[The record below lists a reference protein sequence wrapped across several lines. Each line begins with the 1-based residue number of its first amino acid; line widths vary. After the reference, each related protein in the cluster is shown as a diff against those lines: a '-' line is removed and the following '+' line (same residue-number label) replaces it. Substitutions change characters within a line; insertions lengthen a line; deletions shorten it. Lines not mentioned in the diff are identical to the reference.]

1 MFYSLSSLSKRATT
15 TGRASLSMKISCGHR
30 FNADTFIASSNLAYC
45 LPAVSCFALYVEM
58 VTDTFSF
65 LLAAVLWNF
74 RCAR

>member
-15 TGRASLSMKISCGHR
+15 TGCASLSMKISCGHR
-30 FNADTFIASSNLAYC
+30 FNADPFTACSNLADC
-45 LPAVSCFALYVEM
+45 LRAVSCLAVYVEM